1 MIQMQFVQTIQE
13 RILVLVTTDTVEM
26 EQAVLVRG
34 ENVILR

>member
-1 MIQMQFVQTIQE
+1 MIQMQHVRTMQA
-13 RILVLVTTDTVEM
+13 RLLVLVTADTVEM